1 MKNYLSKIENF
12 DIQNFISYFSK
23 KNSFGTIISLIALV
37 FLLSLYFTIPTFYN
51 YENFDKEIQKKV
63 SKDFKLD
70 LKNISNITYLMLP
83 TPHFLIE
90 ECDVYL
96 SNNPKDKLL
105 TVKHL
110 KINIF
115 SKNLHKK
122 EKIELK
128 NIHLDKVDLDLQFI
142 NVKNFYSHLKYN
154 ITKPIYLN
162 NSNLFLRDENKEI
175 ILISKIK
182 KFKYFIDI
190 QNKIKKLSSIGNLFG
205 SDFSFDWEKN
215 FMNPNITTGDIKF
228 KNPNLNILSTFNKDN
243 ENFTEAKTKIKF

>member
-1 MKNYLSKIENF
+1 
-12 DIQNFISYFSK
+12 
-23 KNSFGTIISLIALV
+23 
-37 FLLSLYFTIPTFYN
+37 
-51 YENFDKEIQKKV
+51 
-63 SKDFKLD
+63 
-70 LKNISNITYLMLP
+70 MLP

-128 NIHLDKVDLDLQFI
+128 SIHLDKVDLDLQFI
-142 NVKNFYSHLKYN
+142 NIKDFYSHLKYN
-154 ITKPIYLN
+154 ITKPIYLK

-175 ILISKIK
+175 ILISKIN
-182 KFKYFIDI
+182 KFKYFIDN
-190 QNKIKKLSSIGNLFG
+190 QNKTKKLTSV
-205 SDFSFDWEKN
+205 
-215 FMNPNITTGDIKF
+215 
-228 KNPNLNILSTFNKDN
+228 
-243 ENFTEAKTKIKF
+243 